1 MPRVLGSVLHGITSD
16 LCRALALRL
25 LQVASKRPRREDVP
39 ATAPKTHRV
48 ERGDMEGVLAP
59 PVLPDEQESVVLADM
74 YATIAAAGGGFTP
87 QKCLSARTS
96 TKQTHMYVC
105 DDCANTFLRSTN
117 HANLR
122 SHKGGQGCTSHLE
135 AHKAT
140 RPLDKFLR
148 KDAVVSVNNDR
159 PPNPAIL
166 CQGFFRQRVAWRDE
180 VLDTTLLHD
189 APTTAQWIPYPHNQF
204 SEVRRNADVPFE
216 HKGTIKSRDCALF
229 ATKPNSSAPTFT
241 YVWLTSICKPQR
253 ESEHL
258 PRATLTRCSSVD
270 VHPIH
275 YCDSLHPFSTSRAHL
290 STMVFLLLPT
300 T

>member
-1 MPRVLGSVLHGITSD
+1 VPRVLGSVLHGITSD

-166 CQGFFRQRVAWRDE
+166 CQGFFRQRVAWRQPDE

-189 APTTAQWIPYPHNQF
+189 APAQWIPYPHNQF
-204 SEVRRNADVPFE
+204 SEVRCNADVPFE

-258 PRATLTRCSSVD
+258 PRATLTLAAPASMYTQYTIAIVCILSLRV
-270 VHPIH
+270 VPI
-275 YCDSLHPFSTSRAHL
+275 FQ
-290 STMVFLLLPT
+290 LLPT